1 MYYTE
6 SHHNVD
12 RAQLQG
18 WHYKTDI
25 GQNTPITAFVFIIA
39 NLDFIIANSDF
50 IIANLDFIIANSD
63 FIIAN
68 LDFII
73 ANFIFV
79 IANQHLP

>member
-6 SHHNVD
+6 SYHNVD

-39 NLDFIIANSDF
+39 NLDFIIAN
-50 IIANLDFIIANSD
+50 
-63 FIIAN
+63 
-68 LDFII
+68 
-73 ANFIFV
+73 FIFV
-79 IANQHLP
+79 IANQHLLSRDSWFIEMLIVSQIYDKSSGA

>member
-25 GQNTPITAFVFIIA
+25 GRNTPITAFVFIIA
-39 NLDFIIANSDF
+39 NLDFIIAN
-50 IIANLDFIIANSD
+50 LDFIIANSV

>member
-6 SHHNVD
+6 SYHNID

-18 WHYKTDI
+18 WYYKTDI

-39 NLDFIIANSDF
+39 NLVFIIANSDF
-50 IIANLDFIIANSD
+50 IIANLVFIIANSD

-79 IANQHLP
+79 IANQYLP

>member
-1 MYYTE
+1 MYYTA
-6 SHHNVD
+6 SHHNID

-25 GQNTPITAFVFIIA
+25 GQNPPITAFV
-39 NLDFIIANSDF
+39 FIIANSDF

-73 ANFIFV
+73 ANLDFIIANFIFV
-79 IANQHLP
+79 IANQYLP

>member
-1 MYYTE
+1 MYYTA
-6 SHHNVD
+6 SHHNID
-12 RAQLQG
+12 RARLQG

-25 GQNTPITAFVFIIA
+25 GQNTPIAAFVFIIA
-39 NLDFIIANSDF
+39 NLDF

>member
-6 SHHNVD
+6 SYHNID

-18 WHYKTDI
+18 WHYKIDI

-39 NLDFIIANSDF
+39 NLDFIIAN
-50 IIANLDFIIANSD
+50 LV

-79 IANQHLP
+79 IANQYLP

>member
-6 SHHNVD
+6 SHHNID

-18 WHYKTDI
+18 WYYKTDI

-39 NLDFIIANSDF
+39 NLDFIIAN
-50 IIANLDFIIANSD
+50 LDFIIANSV

>member
-25 GQNTPITAFVFIIA
+25 GQNTPINAFVFIIANLVFIIANSVFIIA
-39 NLDFIIANSDF
+39 NLDFIIANF
-50 IIANLDFIIANSD
+50 
-63 FIIAN
+63 
-68 LDFII
+68 DFII

-79 IANQHLP
+79 IANQYLP

>member
-12 RAQLQG
+12 RVQLQG

-39 NLDFIIANSDF
+39 NLDFIIANSV
-50 IIANLDFIIANSD
+50 